1 MIASVTPSFD
11 TVVVLDFGSQYTQL
25 IARRIREARVRSV
38 VLPYSTPAADVAAL
52 GPKGIVLS
60 GGPSSVYDANA
71 PRGDEGV
78 FDLGI
83 PVLGLCYGMQLMAR
97 RFGGEVGR
105 APGREYGRAV
115 VDVSGG
121 RLLRA
126 LGPTETVW
134 MSHGDHVETVPE
146 GFAVT
151 ARTTNAPVAAFED
164 PVRGLYGL
172 QFHPEVQ
179 HTEHGSEMLESFLYD
194 ACGCAPRWTMASF
207 RESAVAKIRETVTEG
222 IVLGGLSGGVDS
234 TVAAVLIREAVGERF
249 RGVFVDTGLL
259 RKDEGRHVLS
269 SFRHL
274 GLPVTGVDASD
285 RFFDALAGVTD
296 PEKKRK
302 IIGGLFIDAFTENA
316 KAVDGAA
323 WLAQGT
329 LYPDVIES
337 VSIHGPSAVIKTHHN
352 VGGLPEKLG
361 FKLVEPLRE
370 LFKDEVR
377 RLGEELG
384 IPREMLYRH
393 PFPGPGLA
401 VRIPGEITRERVR
414 ILQEADA
421 IFIEELRASGD
432 YDRTAQAFAVL
443 LPVRS
448 VGVMGDGRTYENVG
462 GPAGGDDR
470 RLHDRRLG
478 PSAPRPSRPRREPDR
493 GRGPRREPGRLR
505 RHLEATRHDRVGMR
519 RPTRTCRTIRSR
531 ESHAGSQRGPGC

>member
-1 MIASVTPSFD
+1 MTPSFD

-38 VLPYSTPAADVAAL
+38 VLPFSTSAADLRAL
-52 GPKGIVLS
+52 APKGIVLS
-60 GGPSSVYDANA
+60 GGPSSVYDENA
-71 PRGDEGV
+71 PRGDDSV

-97 RFGGEVGR
+97 HFGGEVGR

-121 RLLRA
+121 RLLRS
-126 LGPTETVW
+126 LGPAETVW

-179 HTEHGSEMLESFLYD
+179 HTDHGPEMLEAFLYE
-194 ACGCAPRWTMASF
+194 ACGCSPRWTMASF
-207 RESAVAKIRETVTEG
+207 RESAIEKIRSTVTEG

-234 TVAAVLIREAVGERF
+234 TVAAVLIREAIGERF

-259 RKDEGRHVLS
+259 RKDEGRHVLAA
-269 SFRHL
+269 FEHL
-274 GLPVTGVDASD
+274 GLPVTGVDASE
-285 RFFDALAGVTD
+285 RFFAALRGVTD
-296 PEKKRK
+296 PERKRK
-302 IIGGLFIDAFTENA
+302 IIGGLFIDVFTENA

-337 VSIHGPSAVIKTHHN
+337 VSIHGPSAVIVTHHN

-361 FKLVEPLRE
+361 IKLVEPHRE
-370 LFKDEVR
+370 LFKEEVR

-384 IPREMLYRH
+384 IPHDMLYRH

-401 VRIPGEITRERVR
+401 VRMPGKITPARVR
-414 ILQEADA
+414 VLQEADA

-443 LPVRS
+443 LPVQS
-448 VGVMGDGRTYENVG
+448 VGVMGDGRTYEDV
-462 GPAGGDDR
+462 AALRAVTTVDYMTADWA
-470 RLHDRRLG
+470 RLPHDL
-478 PSAPRPSRPRREPDR
+478 
-493 GRGPRREPGRLR
+493 L
-505 RHLEATRHDRVGMR
+505 DRVAR
-519 RPTRTCRTIRSR
+519 RIVGEVRGVNRVVYDVTSKPPATI
-531 ESHAGSQRGPGC
+531 EWE

>member
-1 MIASVTPSFD
+1 MIAAVTPSFD

-38 VLPYSTPAADVAAL
+38 VLPYSTPAVDVAAL

-164 PVRGLYGL
+164 PVRGFYGL

-274 GLPVTGVDASD
+274 GLPVTGVDAAD

-448 VGVMGDGRTYENVG
+448 VGVMGDGRTYENAV
-462 GPAGGDDR
+462 ALRAVTTVDYMTADWA
-470 RLHDRRLG
+470 RLPHDL
-478 PSAPRPSRPRREPDR
+478 
-493 GRGPRREPGRLR
+493 L
-505 RHLEATRHDRVGMR
+505 DRVASRIVGEVR
-519 RPTRTCRTIRSR
+519 GVNRVVYDVTSKPPATI
-531 ESHAGSQRGPGC
+531 EWE

>member
-1 MIASVTPSFD
+1 MTPTFD

-60 GGPSSVYDANA
+60 GGPSSVYDEGA
-71 PRGDEGV
+71 PRGDGGV

-83 PVLGLCYGMQLMAR
+83 PVLGLCYGMQLMAL
-97 RFGGEVGR
+97 RFGGEVGH

-121 RLLRA
+121 RLLGA

-146 GFAVT
+146 GFVVT
-151 ARTTNAPVAAFED
+151 ARTSNAPVAAFED

-179 HTEHGSEMLESFLYD
+179 HTEHGTAILEAFLYD

-207 RESAVAKIRETVTEG
+207 RESAVAKVRDLVTEG

-259 RKDEGRHVLS
+259 RKDEGRHVLE

-285 RFFDALAGVTD
+285 RFFAALAGVTD

-361 FKLVEPLRE
+361 FKLIEPLRE

-384 IPREMLYRH
+384 IPHEMLYRH

-443 LPVRS
+443 LPVQS
-448 VGVMGDGRTYENVG
+448 VGVMGDGRTYENV
-462 GPAGGDDR
+462 AALRAVTTVDYMTADWA
-470 RLHDRRLG
+470 RLPHDL
-478 PSAPRPSRPRREPDR
+478 
-493 GRGPRREPGRLR
+493 L
-505 RHLEATRHDRVGMR
+505 DRVAR
-519 RPTRTCRTIRSR
+519 RIVGEVRGVNRVVYDVTSKPPATI
-531 ESHAGSQRGPGC
+531 EWE